1 MKKIS
6 LNYFDGNDGKGCEY
20 DIYENGEVTI
30 YFMLNGV
37 AISDVDVDLETL
49 GCGSIEQLV
58 VDLLNFGYK
67 LNLSGGFIM
76 KKKIS
81 LSYYDGSEGSEY
93 DIYSDGEVSVYVI
106 SNGELDSEVDL
117 NLEALGFHTV
127 EQLVVD
133 LLNNGYKF
141 NL

>member
-6 LNYFDGNDGKGCEY
+6 LNYYGNDGKGCEY

-30 YFMLNGV
+30 YFMLNGI

-49 GCGSIEQLV
+49 GCNSVEQLV

-67 LNLSGGFIM
+67 LLKGDGIM

-81 LSYYDGSEGSEY
+81 LTCYDGSEGSEY
-93 DIYSDGEVSVYVI
+93 DIYNDGEVSIYVI
-106 SNGELDSEVDL
+106 SNGELESEVDV
-117 NLEALGFHTV
+117 NLKVLGFNTV
-127 EQLVVD
+127 EELVVD
-133 LLNNGYKF
+133 LLNNGYKL

>member
-6 LNYFDGNDGKGCEY
+6 LNYYDGSDGKGCEY

-37 AISDVDVDLETL
+37 AITDVDVDLE
-49 GCGSIEQLV
+49 C
-58 VDLLNFGYK
+58 
-67 LNLSGGFIM
+67 
-76 KKKIS
+76 
-81 LSYYDGSEGSEY
+81 
-93 DIYSDGEVSVYVI
+93 
-106 SNGELDSEVDL
+106 
-117 NLEALGFHTV
+117 LGFHTV

-133 LLNNGYKF
+133 LLNSGYKL

>member
-1 MKKIS
+1 MKNKI
-6 LNYFDGNDGKGCEY
+6 
-20 DIYENGEVTI
+20 
-30 YFMLNGV
+30 
-37 AISDVDVDLETL
+37 
-49 GCGSIEQLV
+49 
-58 VDLLNFGYK
+58 
-67 LNLSGGFIM
+67 NLIC
-76 KKKIS
+76 
-81 LSYYDGSEGSEY
+81 YDGSEGSEY
-93 DIYSDGEVSVYVI
+93 EIYSDGEVSVYVI

>member
-1 MKKIS
+1 MKNKINLS
-6 LNYFDGNDGKGCEY
+6 YYGNDGKGCEY

-30 YFMLNGV
+30 YFMLNGI
-37 AISDVDVDLETL
+37 AISEVDVDLETL
-49 GCGSIEQLV
+49 GCSSVEQLV

-67 LNLSGGFIM
+67 LLKGDGIM

-81 LSYYDGSEGSEY
+81 LSCYDGSEGSEY
-93 DIYSDGEVSVYVI
+93 DIYKNGEVTVYVI
-106 SNGELDSEVDL
+106 SNGELDSEVDVDL
-117 NLEALGFHTV
+117 KSLGFSNV
-127 EQLVVD
+127 EQLVID

>member
-6 LNYFDGNDGKGCEY
+6 LNYYGNDGKGCEY

-30 YFMLNGV
+30 YFMLNGI

-49 GCGSIEQLV
+49 GCSSIEQLV

-67 LNLSGGFIM
+67 LLKGDGIM

-81 LSYYDGSEGSEY
+81 LTCYDGSEGSEY
-93 DIYSDGEVSVYVI
+93 DIYNDGEVSIYVI
-106 SNGELDSEVDL
+106 SNGELESEVDV
-117 NLEALGFHTV
+117 NLKVLGFNTV
-127 EQLVVD
+127 EELVVD
-133 LLNNGYKF
+133 LLNNGYKL